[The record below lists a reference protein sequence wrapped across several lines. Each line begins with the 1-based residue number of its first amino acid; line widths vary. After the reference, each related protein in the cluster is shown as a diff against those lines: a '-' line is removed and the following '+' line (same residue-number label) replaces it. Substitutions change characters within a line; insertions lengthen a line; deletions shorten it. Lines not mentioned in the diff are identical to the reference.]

1 MKILADIEVFAED
14 LTYPYR
20 NHILEIIKTDEN
32 QLTELLNNDLKIQF
46 HSSDIVNLS
55 YWTKVLNKF
64 DQIIS
69 DIIYNDLM
77 FYRIDPTNTTE
88 TEQVENESRIQ
99 LLLAILSYTSELLD
113 LAYSKDNYNSSEVTI
128 LAYSYTYYA
137 MY

>member
-20 NHILEIIKTDEN
+20 NHILEIVQTKEN

-46 HSSDIVNLS
+46 HSSDIINLS

-69 DIIYNDLM
+69 NIIYNDLI
-77 FYRIDPTNTTE
+77 FYRIDTTNNTE
-88 TEQVENESRIQ
+88 TEKVVENESKVQ
-99 LLLAILSYTSELLD
+99 LLLAILSYTSKLLD
-113 LAYSKDNYNSSEVTI
+113 LAYSKDNYNSSEVII
-128 LAYSYTYYA
+128 LAYH
-137 MY
+137 